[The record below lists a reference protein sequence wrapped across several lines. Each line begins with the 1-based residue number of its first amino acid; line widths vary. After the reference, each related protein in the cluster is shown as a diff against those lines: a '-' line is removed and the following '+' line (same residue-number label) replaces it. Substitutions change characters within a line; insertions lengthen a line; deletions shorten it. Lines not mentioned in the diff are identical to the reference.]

1 MPKFK
6 SSPISLLAEISQSFD
21 QAPWA
26 VTELSGDAHLVR
38 YANPAF
44 CRLMNKAPDD
54 VIGVPFEGL
63 LPTSDECVNR
73 LNRVYRTGVP
83 ESYIGDDKG
92 GEFPLLYSCHLW
104 PVQADGRTAGVMVQV
119 TETGPLHETRQA
131 ISQALLLGALRQ
143 DELIETTDLANLQ
156 LHSEIRGHK
165 QRELDA
171 RSLTH
176 EVVHRVKNNLQVIA
190 ALIGLEIRRA
200 QEPCV
205 QGYKVMRDRIMAIA
219 QLYDLMS
226 QSTGSRTV
234 DLDGYVR
241 EIAKTL
247 TASLLGSES
256 GIRIIVEAEP
266 LTIDSER
273 AVPFGL
279 LVNELTTN
287 AIKYAFPQ
295 GNGTV
300 SLSLRKAGTDIE
312 LRIAD
317 NGIGVPASEHAIT
330 PGKHGSDYVAIFVR
344 QLEGSLSRVSSPGGG
359 TSFNIRFPRT
369 SDRDSPSVDR

>member
-1 MPKFK
+1 MSTSKVPEH
-6 SSPISLLAEISQSFD
+6 SPGSLLADLSQTFD

-26 VTELSGDAHLVR
+26 VTELSGDAHLIR

-44 CRLMNKAPDD
+44 CRLMNKAPDE

-63 LPTSDECVNR
+63 LPLWDECVKR
-73 LNRVYRTGVP
+73 LNRVYRTGVA
-83 ESYIGDDKG
+83 ESYIGEDKG
-92 GEFPLLYSCHLW
+92 GVLPLLYSCHLW
-104 PVQADGRTAGVMVQV
+104 PVQADGRTVGVMVQV
-119 TETGPLHETRQA
+119 NDTGPLHETRQA

-143 DELIETTDLANLQ
+143 DELIEATDLANLQ

-171 RSLTH
+171 RSLAN

-190 ALIGLEIRRA
+190 ALISIEMRRA
-200 QEPCV
+200 QEPCA
-205 QGYKVMRDRIMAIA
+205 QGYKVMRDRILAIA

-226 QSTGSRTV
+226 QSTGGRTV

-247 TASLLGSES
+247 TTSLLGSES

-295 GNGTV
+295 ESGRV
-300 SLSLRKAGTDIE
+300 SLSVRKAGTDIE

-317 NGIGVPASEHAIT
+317 DGIGMPVSENALT

-344 QLEGSLSRVSSPGGG
+344 QLEGSLSRVASPGGG
-359 TSFNIRFPRT
+359 TSFSIRFPGI
-369 SDRDSPSVDR
+369 SDRDS

>member
-1 MPKFK
+1 MSK
-6 SSPISLLAEISQSFD
+6 SKTPELSPVSLLADLSHSFD

-26 VTELSGDAHLVR
+26 VTELAGDEHLVR

-44 CRLMNKAPDD
+44 CRLLNKAPDE

-63 LPTSDECVNR
+63 LPPSDECVKR
-73 LNRVYRTGVP
+73 LTKVYRTGVA
-83 ESYIGDDKG
+83 ESYIVEDKG
-92 GEFPLLYSCHLW
+92 GDFPLLYSCHMW

-119 TETGPLHETRQA
+119 NETGPLHDTRQA

-143 DELIETTDLANLQ
+143 DELIEATDLANQQ
-156 LHSEIRGHK
+156 LHSELCGHK

-171 RSLTH
+171 KSLAN
-176 EVVHRVKNNLQVIA
+176 EVVHRVKNNLQIIA
-190 ALIGLEIRRA
+190 GLISIEIRQA

-205 QGYKVMRDRIMAIA
+205 QGYKTMHDRILAIG

-226 QSTGSRTV
+226 QSTGGQTV
-234 DLDGYVR
+234 GLEGYVR

-256 GIRIIVEAEP
+256 RIRIDVEAEP

-287 AIKYAFPQ
+287 AIKYAFPE
-295 GNGTV
+295 GKGMV
-300 SLSLRKAGTDIE
+300 LISVRKAKTEIE
-312 LRIAD
+312 LRIVD
-317 NGIGVPASEHAIT
+317 DGVWMQAPEHTST
-330 PGKHGSDYVAIFVR
+330 PGQHGSDYIAIFVR
-344 QLEGSLSRVSSPGGG
+344 QLEGSIVRAVSAGVG
-359 TSFNIRFPRT
+359 TSFIIRFPWQR
-369 SDRDSPSVDR
+369 